1 MVIFGI
7 IVILAVSCLL
17 SKTALKGVADTLLE
31 LPPYRKP
38 KFLNTIVV
46 RTTLDK
52 SVFVLKRAIMIGETS
67 ILMHMVQFFDP
78 FVRQFGMDGFILM
91 AFILGL
97 PANEIVLPILLM
109 SYLSKGAMIEVEDLD
124 S

>member
-1 MVIFGI
+1 
-7 IVILAVSCLL
+7 
-17 SKTALKGVADTLLE
+17 
-31 LPPYRKP
+31 
-38 KFLNTIVV
+38 
-46 RTTLDK
+46 
-52 SVFVLKRAIMIGETS
+52 MIGETS